1 MRLSLILASAL
12 FLFGQNLQ
20 AQGTFQRPG
29 ARVLADW
36 EAQIAFFEA
45 SVDIPSASR
54 LFEQE
59 LRAHQLSE
67 TFFGTKAEIKFLRDY
82 QNREL
87 ILEMGKILEKSL
99 RAFLQNQDYSEESVA
114 LVNLLGREFLET
126 YAEVRAS
133 DEFEYWRSFMRKR
146 ATFWGFMI
154 SPGAIYLSY
163 IGSDL
168 VLGFGKVFDFM
179 FYFAPKTLARWGYL
193 SGLKATESLAKKTE
207 RIVLAEKCRE
217 RIKRIHE
224 AREAEVRRFKRD
236 FDRYLDRFIYRWK
249 TSLGPSRLIL
259 YGVTGGLLGQSL
271 FYYPIPMLTEIS
283 FEQQKKWDAQ
293 EQIMEDSLKNFFQ
306 DLQAR

>member
-1 MRLSLILASAL
+1 MRLSVILAFASL
-12 FLFGQNLQ
+12 LFGKSLH
-20 AQGTFQRPG
+20 AQGAFQLPG

-45 SVDIPSASR
+45 SVDLPPESR

-59 LRAHQLSE
+59 LRAAQLSE
-67 TFFGTKAEIKFLRDY
+67 TFFGAKSEIKFLRDY

-99 RAFLQNQDYSEESVA
+99 KAFLQNQDYSEESVA
-114 LVNLLGREFLET
+114 LVNLLGQEFLET
-126 YAEVRAS
+126 YEEVRGS
-133 DEFEYWRSFMRKR
+133 DEFEYWRSFLRKR
-146 ATFWGFMI
+146 AVFWGFMI

-193 SGLKATESLAKKTE
+193 SGLKATESIAKRSE
-207 RIVLAEKCRE
+207 RTVLAEKCRA
-217 RIKRIHE
+217 RIIKIHE

-271 FYYPIPMLTEIS
+271 FHYPIPMLTELS

-293 EQIMEDSLKNFFQ
+293 EQIMEDGLKKFFQ
-306 DLQAR
+306 NLQNR